1 MIIKMKLNHLRKGY
15 RPTPGA
21 WERKIYTEREIIAWW
36 TYAYYSSFDITFGD
50 KEVARVLAENDW
62 GGVCKATGQRAICV
76 GETLFLRRKQ
86 YILLTND
93 SREVVDLRI
102 WAEIENKNNLGG
114 KGYEK

>member
-1 MIIKMKLNHLRKGY
+1 MGITLTDTEELKKKLLDEEY
-15 RPTPGA
+15 YDV
-21 WERKIYTEREIIAWW
+21 RKIYTEREIIDWW

-102 WAEIENKNNLGG
+102 WAEIENNN
-114 KGYEK
+114 KRF